1 MAVQRPEEQH
11 VASAQFTPSLTAFWL
26 KASMT
31 LTDRRLIG
39 TVPNV
44 TLGLIPVG
52 SRKVNQP
59 LKTISHA
66 EVDTRVSVAR
76 MFFGAVF
83 VLMGLASLG
92 SSLLVALVLLIVGV
106 VIMANGIRA
115 ELKIFGNAGVVST
128 SARAAFTEKA
138 NLEEFASRVNN
149 ATSAIA

>member
-1 MAVQRPEEQH
+1 MAVQPPEEQH
-11 VASAQFTPSLTAFWL
+11 VASAEFTPSLTAFWL

-31 LTDRRLIG
+31 LTDRRLTG

-66 EVDTRVSVAR
+66 EVDTKVSVGR
-76 MFFGAVF
+76 LFLGAVL
-83 VLMGLASLG
+83 VLIGLASLG
-92 SSLLVALVLLIVGV
+92 SSLLVALVLLIVGGL
-106 VIMANGIRA
+106 IMANAIRA
-115 ELKIFGNAGVVST
+115 ELRVIGNAGVVST

-138 NLEEFASRVNN
+138 SLEEFASRVNN
-149 ATSAIA
+149 ATAALV